1 MADLLATQAGR
12 EILNRIAC
20 FLGRKWA
27 SRNMERA
34 FWISFRNW
42 ESTGYFDK
50 STMLHELNPIV
61 QDDIESLNNF
71 LASIGCLD
79 VVETNMTIYVD
90 SVNGSDVTGDGSA
103 THPYAS
109 MAFLERL
116 RGSKIDAHVRI
127 ILLEDLNMV
136 GDPLDLDF
144 TIGPNGCL
152 SIGGRGAPTLVD
164 GPYTVTGVTAY
175 GAPPLDYGYE
185 IQAGAAAWGPYDLV
199 GKWLRFDT
207 GANAGEA
214 YPINTNDAT
223 HVFIRGGL
231 EAVVSN
237 GDTFSIVEPSI
248 TLSCQTINIQ
258 MKGPSQIYPVTFNAS
273 RFNLMN
279 LAINLDGPPTVTY
292 SKNFL
297 LKNDMESQISFVTL
311 ISESKTEPIFLES
324 SLNRYRSVDSD
335 IATYLNSTIHNI
347 DGAVSQGSP
356 AGLLCYN
363 PDPGSIYTYNA
374 LIIKA
379 AEFIRC
385 VECFGITEVN
395 KADVSLEL
403 CGFGQLRG
411 DGGANAEVN
420 RCLFAGFDDAIK
432 LLYCGEW
439 TVKRSVLTDATGGVN
454 LLWITVGRVHLFPD
468 TITISSGFGITGRTV
483 YYNRGAAAV
492 FVNNDPAALIGGGG
506 AIWFPGGVGVTAFP
520 APDAMATD
528 NLGNTFS
535 YISTP

>member
-1 MADLLATQAGR
+1 MADLMATQAGR
-12 EILNRIAC
+12 DMLTRASC
-20 FLGRKWA
+20 FLARQFA
-27 SRNMERA
+27 SRRMQTGFWNA
-34 FWISFRNW
+34 FKAW
-42 ESTGYFDK
+42 ETTGYFDI
-50 STMLHELNPIV
+50 SLMMGPMNPIY
-61 QDDIESLNNF
+61 QDDIESLNAF
-71 LASIGCLD
+71 LASQGCLD
-79 VVETNMTIYVD
+79 VIETNMTIYVD

-103 THPYAS
+103 DYPYAS
-109 MAFLERL
+109 MAFIERL

-127 ILLEDLNMV
+127 ILLEDLDMV
-136 GDPLDLDF
+136 GNPLDLDF

-175 GAPPLDYGYE
+175 GAPPLDYGYN
-185 IQAGAAAWGPYDLV
+185 ILAGAAAWGVYDLV

-311 ISESKTEPIFLES
+311 ISESKAEPIYLES

-335 IATYLNSTIHNI
+335 ISTYLNSTIHNI

-374 LIIKA
+374 LIIKG

-385 VECFGITEVN
+385 VECFGVTEVN
-395 KADVSLEL
+395 KADVDIQL
-403 CGFGQLRG
+403 CGFGKLRG
-411 DGGANAEVN
+411 DGGSNAFVN
-420 RCLFAGFDDAIK
+420 RCLFSGFDDAIQ

-439 TVKRSVLTDATGGVN
+439 TVKRSVLTDNAGGIN

-468 TITISSGFGITGRTV
+468 TIAISSGFGITGRTV

-492 FVNNDPAALIGGGG
+492 FVNTDPAALIGGGG

-520 APDAMATD
+520 AADAMATD